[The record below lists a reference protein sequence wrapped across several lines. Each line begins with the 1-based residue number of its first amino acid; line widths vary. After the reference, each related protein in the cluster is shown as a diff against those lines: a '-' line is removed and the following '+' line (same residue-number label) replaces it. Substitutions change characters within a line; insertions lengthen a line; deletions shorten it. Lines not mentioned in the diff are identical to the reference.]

1 MIILLTVGLMRKI
14 SLFKMSYFPKTYTHG
29 KKKKK
34 VELDL
39 PYATKC
45 DLKNA
50 IH

>member
-1 MIILLTVGLMRKI
+1 MIILLTIGLIRKI
-14 SLFKMSYFPKTYTHG
+14 SLFKMNYFPKTYTHS
-29 KKKKK
+29 KNKIK